1 VSLTV
6 TPFLWFNGEAE
17 DAARLY
23 LGLLADSR
31 IVAVSRWGAG
41 GSFPEGTA
49 MMVRFE
55 LLGRPYH
62 ALNGG
67 PHYRLNEAFS
77 LAVSCPDQAEVDR
90 LWTAL
95 TAEGGEEGRCG
106 WLKDRFGVSWQ
117 IIPEGMAALM
127 ADPDPARAD
136 RARAAMFAMKKIDL
150 AAMAAAADGAA

>member
-1 VSLTV
+1 MSLTV

-23 LGLLADSR
+23 VSLIPDSR
-31 IVAVSRWGAG
+31 IVEVTRWGPG
-41 GSFPEGTA
+41 GSFPAGTA
-49 MMVRFE
+49 MIVRFE
-55 LLGRPYH
+55 LQGRPYH

-67 PHYRLNEAFS
+67 PPYKLNEAFS

-95 TAEGGEEGRCG
+95 TADGGEEGRCG

-117 IIPEGMAALM
+117 IIPEGMVALM
-127 ADPDPARAD
+127 ADPDPARAG
-136 RARAAMFAMKKIDL
+136 RARAAMFTMRKIDL
-150 AAMAAAADGAA
+150 AVMRAAADVSP